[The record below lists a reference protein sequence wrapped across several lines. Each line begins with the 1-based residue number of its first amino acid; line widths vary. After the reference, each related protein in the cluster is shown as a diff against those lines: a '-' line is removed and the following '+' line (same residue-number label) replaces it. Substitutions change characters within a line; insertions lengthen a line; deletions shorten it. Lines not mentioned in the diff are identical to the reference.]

1 MPKFEK
7 GQSGNPKGR
16 PKGATGVKTD
26 LTLVYKKLFSEPIIK
41 KDKDGNVV
49 KKIKLTPEQQILA
62 SLISMY
68 RDPKTP
74 IQIRAK
80 VAGDLLGYLYTKP
93 TQSIELSGDIEQTV
107 TDNSVK
113 NKLDKLTP
121 EQREAYL
128 ELCESVNNTKE
139 EGDASDS
146 E

>member
-1 MPKFEK
+1 MAFVK

-26 LTLVYKKLFSEPIIK
+26 LTLVYKKLFSEPIVK
-41 KDKDGNVV
+41 KDKDGNVI

-93 TQSIELSGDIEQTV
+93 TQSVEFTGDIEQTIKE
-107 TDNSVK
+107 NPNNLK
-113 NKLDKLTP
+113 ECLDKLSP
-121 EQREAYL
+121 EEREQYL
-128 ELCESVNNTKE
+128 ELCDKVNNE
-139 EGDASDS
+139 E
-146 E
+146 